1 MQTQLQAEA
10 LYDTFL
16 DVPYQED
23 NKINLEQIAVDVVDG
38 IYDGNYLSWKS
49 ATDKALATAFKGLQ
63 AEFASYQYD
72 SSLSR
77 EDNQIERLTQ
87 VKECL
92 ENSVLAMAKQ
102 HYAMGGSF

>member
-38 IYDGNYLSWKS
+38 IYDCDYQDWKS
-49 ATDKALATAFKGLQ
+49 ADDKALANAFKDLL
-63 AEFASYQYD
+63 ADYSSYQYD

-92 ENSVLAMAKQ
+92 VNSVLAMAKQ

>member
-10 LYDTFL
+10 IYDTFL

-23 NKINLEQIAVDVVDG
+23 NKINLEQIAVDIVDG
-38 IYDGNYLSWKS
+38 IYDGDYLRWKS
-49 ATDKALATAFKGLQ
+49 ASEKVLANAFVELLT
-63 AEFASYQYD
+63 EFSSYQYD
-72 SSLSR
+72 SRLSR

-92 ENSVLAMAKQ
+92 ENSVLAIVKQ